1 MTETVVVLGATG
13 AIGREVTAEL
23 LQRGH
28 HVFAVARN
36 GARLEQL
43 AERVE
48 GDGRLTTLARSVASE
63 LEASKLTDALRDQP
77 RRITAVVASLRGP
90 FDSGRLLSRSASE
103 LLRLLDQDVITN
115 FIAAKH
121 LLPLLAGTPPGLYLT
136 LGGPTASCGWAG
148 YGHVSIAAAANQML
162 TQVVREE
169 AKDLPVIVQQLQI
182 GTPVRT
188 EANTSCACPEWI
200 GADTVARRVAA
211 LVEQRNPRV
220 PIVELAPEAGA
231 RRLRTA
237 ISEIRSAS

>member
-13 AIGREVTAEL
+13 ALGSEITAEL
-23 LQRGH
+23 LARGH
-28 HVFAVARN
+28 HVVAVARN
-36 GARLEQL
+36 GARLRQL
-43 AERVE
+43 AQRQHGGE
-48 GDGRLTTLARSVASE
+48 RLTLIARSLASE
-63 LEASKLTDALRDQP
+63 SDATLLERALRDLP
-77 RRITAVVASLRGP
+77 RRITAIVAGMRGP
-90 FDSGRLLSRSASE
+90 FAGGRLLDRSAPD
-103 LLRLLDQDVITN
+103 LLRMLDQDVVIN
-115 FIAAKH
+115 FVAAKH

-136 LGGPTASCGWAG
+136 LGGPVASCGWAG

-188 EANTSCACPEWI
+188 EANRDHACPDWI

-220 PIVELAPEAGA
+220 PIVELGPEAGA
-231 RRLRTA
+231 RHLRA
-237 ISEIRSAS
+237 IANNRSHP